1 MPAQLPAGGPGAEA
15 PREQP
20 ASPTTDDAP
29 PPVKQE
35 YTGAQGAEIA
45 GSADSASAGPGASDS
60 LHHPQPHQW
69 VFDDNDELVP
79 ATELN
84 VGAYGDD
91 DAVWYDAEVVKV
103 MKRLVEVFYP
113 ADDATRRHNLLVS
126 GITDKSPEPF
136 ENYMAKGVRWKVK
149 D

>member
-1 MPAQLPAGGPGAEA
+1 MAATRPVRAAAAASKEPGGMSLYSIE
-15 PREQP
+15 RELEGKLI
-20 ASPTTDDAP
+20 S
-29 PPVKQE
+29 
-35 YTGAQGAEIA
+35 I
-45 GSADSASAGPGASDS
+45 
-60 LHHPQPHQW
+60 QW